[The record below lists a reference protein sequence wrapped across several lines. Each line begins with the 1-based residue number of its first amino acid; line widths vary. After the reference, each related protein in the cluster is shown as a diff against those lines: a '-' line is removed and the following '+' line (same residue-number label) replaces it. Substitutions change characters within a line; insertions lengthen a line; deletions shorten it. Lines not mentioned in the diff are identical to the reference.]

1 VFADKKIMKRRILG
15 ACFVLLILWMP
26 VQLFAITIQ
35 NGEGA
40 VFYYLVRSGSE
51 SDLKSLAANPED
63 IVQYLLANQE
73 SLSYI
78 PPNGFEPNVDTGGKA
93 AAVLGFFARPGD
105 SRYPVSAIYVS
116 AANAEAP
123 FTVGASTLVTSRS
136 TGGELTVDSL
146 AVYPSSEPVVIDNRY
161 LDWLRIPD
169 LARFRD
175 SYVPSTYVQVQN
187 ASRRELPISDSL
199 FWSTGGSQIDHFKA
213 IRSDRYLYLLMS
225 STTELSSGLSYI
237 FYLYGDRRTGSG
249 DYTIEIPVDRPS
261 GIVALWKKGSS
272 TPEVVGD
279 FVHSRYLLEA
289 RIRLDSLPA
298 VLNDTGV
305 SADLATVIHDS
316 GLTEEF
322 YFGTLF
328 VRNIP
333 K

>member
-1 VFADKKIMKRRILG
+1 VYADKQIMKRRILG
-15 ACFVLLILWMP
+15 TCFALLILGMP
-26 VQLFAITIQ
+26 VRLFAITIQ

-40 VFYYLVRSGSE
+40 VFYYLIKTGSE
-51 SDLKSLAANPED
+51 SDLKALAANPD
-63 IVQYLLANQE
+63 IIVHYLLANQE

-78 PPNGFEPNVDTGGKA
+78 PPNGFQSNVETGGKP
-93 AAVLGFFARPGD
+93 AAVLGFFARPGA
-105 SRYPVSAIYVS
+105 SSYPVSAVYVS
-116 AANAEAP
+116 AANAESP
-123 FTVGASTLVTSRS
+123 FTVGADTLVKSRA

-146 AVYPSSEPVVIDNRY
+146 SIYPSSEPVVIDNRY

-175 SYVPSTYVQVQN
+175 SYVPRTYVQVQN
-187 ASRRELPISDSL
+187 ASRRELPIADSL

-213 IRSDRYLYLLMS
+213 IRSDKYVYLLLS

-237 FYLYGDRRTGSG
+237 FYLYGDRGSG
-249 DYTIEIPVDRPS
+249 SGEYTIEIPVDRAS
-261 GIVALWKKGSS
+261 GIVALWRKGSS
-272 TPEVVGD
+272 TPKAIGD
-279 FVHSRYLLEA
+279 FVHTRFLLEA

-298 VLNDTGV
+298 VLNDAGA
-305 SADLATVIHDS
+305 SADLATLIQDS